1 MNFDKAFEIIIGH
14 EGSFT
19 DDPRDRGNW
28 TTGIIGKG
36 ELKGTKY
43 GIASHAYP
51 ALDIYNLTL
60 NQAKD
65 IYKPDYWDAV
75 EAESIPGAA
84 RLMVFD
90 CAVNTGVT
98 IAKKLLQR
106 AVGTKDD
113 GVIGPKTRAA
123 ISNTPDLAMKFAGFW
138 LQYYTDLPGWPTY
151 GKGWTRRVAN
161 DLRM

>member
-14 EGSFT
+14 EGGYVLDSR
-19 DDPRDRGNW
+19 DPG
-28 TTGIIGKG
+28 G
-36 ELKGTKY
+36 ETKY
-43 GIASHAYP
+43 GISKRAYP
-51 ALDIYNLTL
+51 SMNIKDLTL
-60 NQAKD
+60 AD
-65 IYKPDYWDAV
+65 ARVIYLADYWV
-75 EAESIPGAA
+75 EIEADSLPDSV
-84 RLMVFD
+84 RLMAFD

-98 IAKKLLQR
+98 MAKKLLQR
-106 AVGTKDD
+106 AAGTKDD
-113 GVIGPKTRAA
+113 GIIGPKTRAA

>member
-14 EGSFT
+14 EGGYVN
-19 DDPRDRGNW
+19 DPRDPG
-28 TTGIIGKG
+28 G
-36 ELKGTKY
+36 ETKY
-43 GIASHAYP
+43 GISKRAYP
-51 ALDIYNLTL
+51 TEDIKSLTL
-60 NQAKD
+60 DRAKFL
-65 IYKPDYWDAV
+65 YKRDYWDVV
-75 EAESIPGAA
+75 EAESIPGSA

-90 CAVNTGVT
+90 CAVNTGLGM
-98 IAKKLLQR
+98 AKKLLQR

-113 GVIGPKTRAA
+113 GIIGHKTRAA
-123 ISNTPDLAMKFAGFW
+123 ISNTPELAMNFAGFW

>member
-1 MNFDKAFEIIIGH
+1 MNFDRAFEIIIGH
-14 EGSFT
+14 EGGYVN
-19 DDPRDRGNW
+19 DPRDPG
-28 TTGIIGKG
+28 G
-36 ELKGTKY
+36 ETKY
-43 GIASHAYP
+43 GISKKAYP
-51 ALDIYNLTL
+51 NEDIKNLTL
-60 NQAKD
+60 DRAKFL
-65 IYKPDYWDAV
+65 YKRDYWDAV

-90 CAVNTGVT
+90 CAVNTGVGM
-98 IAKKLLQR
+98 AKKLLQR

-113 GVIGPKTRAA
+113 GIIGPKTRAA

-161 DLRM
+161 DLRV